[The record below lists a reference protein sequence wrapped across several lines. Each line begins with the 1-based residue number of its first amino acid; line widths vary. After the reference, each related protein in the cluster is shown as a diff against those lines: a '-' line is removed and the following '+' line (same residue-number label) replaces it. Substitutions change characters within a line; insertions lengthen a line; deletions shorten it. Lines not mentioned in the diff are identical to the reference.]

1 VTDVRD
7 SSDSVSVAG
16 ALPSK
21 VSASSLV
28 DAARALRDGIAARAE
43 RVEAERCVARDT
55 IDELVE
61 TGLTRALQSSKFGG
75 LERSPEEFFASVIE
89 IGMACPS
96 TAWVLAVL
104 GVHPFEFAKWGIE
117 AQEELFGDDPTT
129 LVSSSY
135 APHGGATRE
144 SGGYRLSGRWRSSSG
159 VDHCT
164 WAVIGARLQD
174 DSSEM
179 RHFLVPASDYEIVD
193 DWFVMGLAGTG
204 SKSVVIDDVFVP
216 EHRTIAQ
223 VLAYGE
229 GPGLAVNTGP
239 LYRIPRQLIYLGPGA
254 APAIGAAKGAYE
266 EFRAQTRS
274 YVSSR
279 TNSNKADDPYVH
291 LRLAEAR
298 ATIDRVEEQML
309 TAYRDMMR
317 TVVCGTDLAEQDNV
331 RHSLAVSGVTHE
343 CVTAVRGMF
352 EMLGASAI
360 YHSNPM
366 QRFYRDVLAM
376 RQHGTQDRDR
386 FFAAFGKSQLG
397 A

>member
-1 VTDVRD
+1 MF
-7 SSDSVSVAG
+7 
-16 ALPSK
+16 
-21 VSASSLV
+21 SLV
-28 DAARALRDGIAARAE
+28 DIARGLRDGIAARAE
-43 RVEAERCVARDT
+43 RVEAERCIARDT

-61 TGLTRALQSSKFGG
+61 SGLTRAFQSSKFGG
-75 LERSPEEFFASVIE
+75 LERNPEEFFASVIE

-104 GVHPFEFAKWGIE
+104 GVHPFEFAKWGVD
-117 AQEELFGDDPTT
+117 AQEELFHDDPTT
-129 LVSSSY
+129 LISSSY
-135 APHGGATRE
+135 APHGSATQV

-164 WAVIGARLQD
+164 WAVVGARVQS
-174 DSSEM
+174 DSPEL
-179 RHFLVPASDYEIVD
+179 RHFLLPGTDYRIVD

-204 SKSVVIDDVFVP
+204 SKTVVIDDVFVP

-229 GPGLAVNTGP
+229 GPGLAVNTGS

-254 APAIGAAKGAYE
+254 APAIGAARGAYE
-266 EFRAQTRS
+266 EFKSQTRS

-279 TNSNKADDPYVH
+279 SNSNKADDPFVH
-291 LRLAEAR
+291 LRLAEAH
-298 ATIDRVEEQML
+298 ATIDRVEERML
-309 TAYRDMMR
+309 AAYREMMQ
-317 TVVCGTDLAEQDNV
+317 TVVDETEITDDDTV

-360 YHSNPM
+360 YDTNPM
-366 QRFYRDVLAM
+366 QRFYRDVVAM

-397 A
+397 D